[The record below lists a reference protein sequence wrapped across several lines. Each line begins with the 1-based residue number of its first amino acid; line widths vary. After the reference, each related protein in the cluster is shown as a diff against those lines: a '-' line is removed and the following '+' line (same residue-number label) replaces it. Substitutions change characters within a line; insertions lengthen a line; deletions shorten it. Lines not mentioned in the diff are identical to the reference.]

1 MRQTFTTAPM
11 TAAAFAGEAF
21 SCACANG
28 AVCASANTAIL
39 LDAAFVASIIVILGI
54 LSISLLGLIGLPIFT
69 EGGGLWY
76 VFKPSFGYI
85 IGFCGGTFV
94 TGLLAQRLKKPTV
107 LGYLGAN
114 FAGLAVVYVV
124 GMVYYYL
131 ICNYVIASP
140 IGLWPLILYCCILA
154 IPGDIALSILA
165 AIVVKRLQPVLGADL
180 RPAARKA

>member
-1 MRQTFTTAPM
+1 MSP
-11 TAAAFAGEAF
+11 
-21 SCACANG
+21 
-28 AVCASANTAIL
+28 VC
-39 LDAAFVASIIVILGI
+39 
-54 LSISLLGLIGLPIFT
+54 
-69 EGGGLWY
+69 W
-76 VFKPSFGYI
+76 PS
-85 IGFCGGTFV
+85 
-94 TGLLAQRLKKPTV
+94 
-107 LGYLGAN
+107 GYLGAN